1 VSLKLFWG
9 LALKLTPRLMLWPI
23 LGLACLAHAQSDDPT
38 YTAGKSLFL
47 KAVPA
52 CAICHTLKDAE
63 SEGAVGPVLD
73 EIKPTAERV
82 TKALR
87 NGLGSMP
94 SYRAKFSDSQIE
106 AIARYVSKA
115 SGGAP

>member
-1 VSLKLFWG
+1 M
-9 LALKLTPRLMLWPI
+9 PRLMLWPI
-23 LGLACLAHAQSDDPT
+23 LGLACLAHAQPDDPT

-47 KAVPA
+47 MAVPA

-73 EIKPTAERV
+73 EIKPSVERV
-82 TKALR
+82 AKALR

-115 SGGAP
+115 SAGAP